1 MKTATTE
8 QSNPT
13 VTLDSEGKASAILT
27 PIVGGPE
34 ATEDKDIS
42 LDSAVATLSA
52 PVTTVK
58 LSAVKA
64 ERSAMERNAL
74 KWALLDSGAS
84 PRYLRAPSRKDI
96 DG

>member
-8 QSNPT
+8 QFNPT

-27 PIVGGPE
+27 PIVDGPE
-34 ATEDKDIS
+34 APDDKDVD
-42 LDSAVATLSA
+42 LGSAVQLLSA
-52 PVTTVK
+52 PIVTVALSTVK
-58 LSAVKA
+58 ARRKS
-64 ERSAMERNAL
+64 MEANAL
-74 KWALLDSGAS
+74 AWALLDSGAS